1 MLQSTADAL
10 ARQARDE
17 ERALKQLQQEQALRK
32 QRERARLEG
41 ERDQLQ
47 RKKRHLQVDDED
59 VQKSRREHDERIRA
73 DGRPLFDQKE
83 TLTAKRDT
91 VAVRPERLARLLA
104 DQAALDDDL
113 THVNEQIGALTA
125 SYADEKA
132 RLDREAGDV
141 EARKRAMEQEEAAHA
156 KAELAL
162 DGVVR
167 TMNAA
172 EASKLKDVE
181 ELRRMHQL
189 AVRR

>member
-1 MLQSTADAL
+1 M
-10 ARQARDE
+10 R
-17 ERALKQLQQEQALRK
+17 
-32 QRERARLEG
+32 
-41 ERDQLQ
+41 
-47 RKKRHLQVDDED
+47 
-59 VQKSRREHDERIRA
+59 
-73 DGRPLFDQKE
+73 
-83 TLTAKRDT
+83 
-91 VAVRPERLARLLA
+91 ERLARLLA

>member
-1 MLQSTADAL
+1 MQLLQKSSEC
-10 ARQARDE
+10 R
-17 ERALKQLQQEQALRK
+17 RAGEAAAQQQEA
-32 QRERARLEG
+32 
-41 ERDQLQ
+41 QLQ
-47 RKKRHLQVDDED
+47 RQ
-59 VQKSRREHDERIRA
+59 
-73 DGRPLFDQKE
+73 
-83 TLTAKRDT
+83 
-91 VAVRPERLARLLA
+91 
-104 DQAALDDDL
+104 
-113 THVNEQIGALTA
+113 
-125 SYADEKA
+125 KA